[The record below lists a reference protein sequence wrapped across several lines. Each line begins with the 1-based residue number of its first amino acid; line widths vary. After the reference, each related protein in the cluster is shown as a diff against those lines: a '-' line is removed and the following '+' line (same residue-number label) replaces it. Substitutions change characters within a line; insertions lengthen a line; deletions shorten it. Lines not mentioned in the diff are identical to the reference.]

1 MLEKIYLI
9 YDIFCNK
16 QEKLISL
23 IIRGGGGG
31 GDGGW
36 WWLQIT
42 MTGSEMTLA
51 GHFLTPSPFLPLP
64 FNFKVSLGLF
74 L

>member
-1 MLEKIYLI
+1 MYLI
-9 YDIFCNK
+9 YGIFCNK

-23 IIRGGGGG
+23 IIRGGEEGVRGGG
-31 GDGGW
+31 CGG